1 MIMKTKLESNSP
13 SNAAACSPSLESLK
27 GLKGIDYRKAW
38 NKLHRERMREQAREW
53 RKANPEKVHMK
64 GKNRYAKSPERLKEL
79 MRKMKDDGSW
89 KKVHAR
95 YYAGAEDAKWKGEPW
110 GVVEECMVMERKM
123 SDHELAEGLGR
134 SVRAIQIKRCKLNKQ
149 NLLENTLLVHP

>member
-1 MIMKTKLESNSP
+1 MKSNSEA
-13 SNAAACSPSLESLK
+13 SERRRDATCSPSLESLK
-27 GLKGIDYRKAW
+27 GLKGIEYRKAW

-64 GKNRYAKSPERLKEL
+64 GKERYAKNPERLKGL
-79 MRKMKDDGSW
+79 MRKMKNDGSW

-123 SDHELAEGLGR
+123 SDHELAEELGR

-149 NLLENTLLVHP
+149 NLLENDKIHP